1 MINLNSPEN
10 DYPDLGRNEKIARFL
25 AQELPSLSLNSEP
38 LDVIESL
45 ENLSDE
51 MSQMPEVIQDCR
63 LATEAFSEL
72 NRVIGHMYALADRA
86 VELPEDSREERGLL
100 DEDFKGYSHIV
111 ARLSGADSYDGPS
124 FSLASRPAALAART
138 ILGYLNEARSGFTLK
153 LAAQRRQINMAMTEA
168 LNLLAKIV
176 YETEELSHQNRR
188 RLEEIL
194 ENLAGLIELSQGEF
208 KREPPMTHFH

>member
-1 MINLNSPEN
+1 MTNVNTTEN
-10 DYPDLGRNEKIARFL
+10 DYQDLGRHEKTARLL
-25 AQELPSLSLNSEP
+25 ARELPSLSLGSEP

-86 VELPEDSREERGLL
+86 VELPEDSQEERRLL

-111 ARLSGADSYDGPS
+111 ARLSGADAYDGPS
-124 FSLASRPAALAART
+124 LSLASRPEAQAART
-138 ILGYLNEARSGFTLK
+138 ILGYLNEARSGFTQK
-153 LAAQRRQINMAMTEA
+153 LAAQRRQINLAMTEA
-168 LNLLAKIV
+168 LHLLAKIV
-176 YETEELSHQNRR
+176 YETKELSHQNRG

-194 ENLAGLIELSQGEF
+194 EKLSGMAELSQNKLDSGAASA
-208 KREPPMTHFH
+208 HYH